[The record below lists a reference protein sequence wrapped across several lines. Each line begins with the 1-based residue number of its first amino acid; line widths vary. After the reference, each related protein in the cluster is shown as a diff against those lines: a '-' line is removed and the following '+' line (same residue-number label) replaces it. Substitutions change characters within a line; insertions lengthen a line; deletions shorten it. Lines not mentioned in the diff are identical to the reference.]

1 MVTQPAVLVVGAGGS
16 QDYGFPSGTELV
28 RIIVEGIRIDDQGR
42 EPNPSTELSRHL
54 LDAGLRPRE
63 LNRFRDS
70 LSRSQLYSVDAF
82 LEQHE
87 ESVEVGKVAIAA
99 VLGPIEDGRKLF
111 FKGGWYRY
119 LLNQLVSNL
128 SAGAKQPLTIV
139 TYNYDRSLEH
149 YLYTALTETFGTGE
163 DRMNEIRSNL
173 SVIHVHGSLGALP
186 WQTGENPEGRRPYG
200 ESIGGPT
207 IKAAAANITIIHESQ
222 DGSPP
227 YQQAR
232 DRLAGAKRVC
242 FLGFGYHRINV
253 RRLAVGSW
261 KPSKDRDQVI
271 GSAFNLTDAE
281 KRQRL
286 EYCEGGIKLGDTS
299 WDCERF
305 LREHVWAIS

>member
-232 DRLAGAKRVC
+232 DRLAGAKRV
-242 FLGFGYHRINV
+242 
-253 RRLAVGSW
+253 
-261 KPSKDRDQVI
+261 
-271 GSAFNLTDAE
+271 
-281 KRQRL
+281 
-286 EYCEGGIKLGDTS
+286 
-299 WDCERF
+299 
-305 LREHVWAIS
+305 